1 MESSNNLPFA
11 ARAGDIGALSE
22 LPTHGANVNM
32 KDQVLAQSFQA
43 SSIQSKHE
51 YYVEI

>member
-22 LPTHGANVNM
+22 LLTHGANANM

-43 SSIQSKHE
+43 SSMQSTHDH
-51 YYVEI
+51 